1 MQNYLDMKMLD
12 IVFKKETYQ
21 FSRRFTTYLMRFLY
35 ILVIFIFIALIYSG
49 QLGEDMSSSAL
60 ETKLESF
67 GRNLYYL
74 IAWLQIILT
83 VILTP
88 VIVSNA
94 FVSETRE
101 NTLQLIQL
109 TGLTDRAIV
118 LGKILGKF
126 LSLFLVILTGLPVL
140 FFAKLFGYIDFQ
152 LIIGNF
158 FNSLSLMLIT
168 GGIAA
173 FYGLTNSKLTTALY
187 KTLSLLLII
196 QIVTLFI
203 GLITSAFQIEY
214 NNYNYSQAIGMII
227 SPILNQFMLSS
238 SRGQEGIPQFLFY
251 IIVFCELWFS
261 FVIFWYYTLR
271 AEREYRWW
279 SLGLIAFSGIS
290 DKVRYNDKNIKT
302 AGTGRFSSIKEPIAH
317 FNPIKETVSTPF
329 NPKKL
334 QDISRIIFPIIIAL
348 IVVIWLAVTT
358 NKTGF
363 STVEQF
369 LGGSKII
376 FTLFAVFSIIWVSV
390 SLATEKEHRTID
402 VLLSTP
408 ISNLRIIKLAL
419 HNFWECTKYA
429 FIAVGIGIFLASVS
443 TQMSFPQVLLFVT
456 SFGLFLLFL
465 IVMSLY
471 FSATSATSVKAIIKS
486 TILTTV
492 IIVLPIIMSELFI
505 LIDMDSLGAII
516 MIISPYKLFNTIA
529 MNDGDAFLMLKSV
542 SNYPWL
548 IILST
553 IVVYTVLTVHL
564 CNKLFT
570 KLRYILQD
578 DT

>member
-1 MQNYLDMKMLD
+1 MLE
-12 IVFKKETYQ
+12 IMFKKETYQ
-21 FSRRFTTYLMRFLY
+21 FSRRFTTYLIRFLY

-83 VILTP
+83 VVLTP
-88 VIVSNA
+88 VIVCNA

-109 TGLTDRAIV
+109 TGLTDRSIV

-126 LSLFLVILTGLPVL
+126 LSLFLIILTGLPIL
-140 FFAKLFGYIDFQ
+140 FFAKLFGFIDFQ

-173 FYGLTNSKLTTALY
+173 FYGLTHSKLTTALY
-187 KTLSLLLII
+187 KTLTLLLII
-196 QIVTLFI
+196 QIVCLFI
-203 GLITSAFQIEY
+203 GLISTSFSIES
-214 NNYNYSQAIGMII
+214 NNFNYSQSIGMIF
-227 SPILNQFMLSS
+227 SPILNQFMLST

-251 IIVFCELWFS
+251 IIIFCELWVA

-290 DKVRYNDKNIKT
+290 EKAQYDGQGSNNVNKKSQIFK
-302 AGTGRFSSIKEPIAH
+302 KEPIAV
-317 FNPIKETVSTPF
+317 FNPVKETESTTF

-334 QDISRIIFPIIIAL
+334 HDVCKILFPILISL
-348 IVVIWLAVTT
+348 IVVIWLAIATD
-358 NKTGF
+358 KQGF
-363 STVEQF
+363 STIEQF
-369 LGGSKII
+369 LGGSKTI
-376 FTLFAVFSIIWVSV
+376 FTLFTIFSIIWVSV
-390 SLATEKEHRTID
+390 SLASEKENRTID

-408 ISNLRIIKLAL
+408 VSNLRIIKLAL

-429 FIAVGIGIFLASVS
+429 FIALGIGLFLASLS
-443 TQMSFPQVLLFVT
+443 TQLGFLQILLFIA
-456 SFGLFLLFL
+456 SFAIFLLFL

-486 TILTTV
+486 TILATV
-492 IIVLPIIMSELFI
+492 LIILPIILSELFI
-505 LIDMDSLGAII
+505 LVDIDNIGAII
-516 MIISPYKLFNTIA
+516 MIISPYKLFDA
-529 MNDGDAFLMLKSV
+529 MAMSSGKEITMLKSI

-548 IILST
+548 LILS
-553 IVVYTVLTVHL
+553 VVFAYAGVTAFYG
-564 CNKLFT
+564 NKMLSN
-570 KLRYILQD
+570 LRYILQD
-578 DT
+578 DA

>member
-1 MQNYLDMKMLD
+1 MLE
-12 IVFKKETYQ
+12 IMFKKETYQ
-21 FSRRFTTYLMRFLY
+21 FSRRFTTYLIRFLY

-83 VILTP
+83 VVLTP
-88 VIVSNA
+88 VIVCNA

-109 TGLTDRAIV
+109 TGLTDRSIV

-126 LSLFLVILTGLPVL
+126 LSLFLIILTGLPIL
-140 FFAKLFGYIDFQ
+140 FFAKLFGFIDFQ

-173 FYGLTNSKLTTALY
+173 FYGLTHSKLTTALY
-187 KTLSLLLII
+187 KTLTLLLII
-196 QIVTLFI
+196 QIVCLFI
-203 GLITSAFQIEY
+203 GLISTSFSIES
-214 NNYNYSQAIGMII
+214 NNFNYSQSIGMII
-227 SPILNQFMLSS
+227 SPILNQFMLST

-251 IIVFCELWFS
+251 IIIFCELWVA

-290 DKVRYNDKNIKT
+290 EKAQYDGQGSNNVNKKSQIFK
-302 AGTGRFSSIKEPIAH
+302 KEPIAV
-317 FNPIKETVSTPF
+317 FNPVKETESTTF

-334 QDISRIIFPIIIAL
+334 HDVCKILFPILISL
-348 IVVIWLAVTT
+348 IVVIWLAIATD
-358 NKTGF
+358 KQGF
-363 STVEQF
+363 STIEQF
-369 LGGSKII
+369 LGGSKTI
-376 FTLFAVFSIIWVSV
+376 FTLFTIFSIIWVSV
-390 SLATEKEHRTID
+390 SLASEKENRTID

-408 ISNLRIIKLAL
+408 VSNLRIIKLAL

-429 FIAVGIGIFLASVS
+429 FIALGIGLFLASLS
-443 TQMSFPQVLLFVT
+443 TQLGFLQILLFIA
-456 SFGLFLLFL
+456 SFAIFLLFL

-486 TILTTV
+486 TILATV
-492 IIVLPIIMSELFI
+492 IIILPIILSELFI
-505 LIDMDSLGAII
+505 LVDIDNIGAII
-516 MIISPYKLFNTIA
+516 MIISPYKLFDA
-529 MNDGDAFLMLKSV
+529 MAMSSGKEITMLKSI

-548 IILST
+548 LILS
-553 IVVYTVLTVHL
+553 VVFAYAGVTAFYG
-564 CNKLFT
+564 NKMLSN
-570 KLRYILQD
+570 LRYILQD
-578 DT
+578 DA